1 MVTSAFITTG
11 TQIRQPYPLTKL
23 GLLKPSKNPLPALKD
38 PPQRPGGTGGP
49 VGRRSGV
56 CPEPRTEPSGRSR
69 ASERRA
75 QGSGAGRHRRRTAP
89 AAHSFVRLSPLLSP
103 PKARGASPPRVTAF
117 PQGASC
123 PPLPPSGLPLA
134 PDSQGTEAPPSRRRA
149 PRPAAPAPPP
159 PQPRSH
165 RPPEAAAA
173 RPGQRRAPGG
183 LSPADFKRFSHRRQ
197 PLAGRRPRLPAAL
210 LRARPRAGAVP
221 PAVRRSSAPAPGRRR
236 APRRGRA
243 LTHAGSA
250 PGRTKFPARP
260 RGASGEGGAAAGP
273 APPEP
278 GRCGRADGR
287 TIRRAL
293 PQLSGNRG
301 RGRAGATAP
310 RRRPPPPP
318 AAAAPKQP
326 PFPAA
331 ACRCRY
337 CCRRA
342 RAQPAAGGA
351 GRRRLGA
358 SAPRAAGR
366 ARVRDRVL
374 PLPAG
379 AGRGGG
385 GDSRRG
391 RRAGA
396 WPARAGAG
404 GRSPSPCQ
412 HAGHGAPALARA
424 RLFLSCAVF
433 ASPAGLGA
441 RPSGGG
447 TRGPG
452 RGKGQRRPP
461 RLRARRGPGWGGWGE
476 VCGWVGGCCPGPLPD
491 GGGWPRSRPS
501 GARRISTRRRRK
513 C

>member
-134 PDSQGTEAPPSRRRA
+134 PDSQGAEAPPSRRRA

-173 RPGQRRAPGG
+173 RSGQRRAPGG

-287 TIRRAL
+287 TDDPPRVTSTERELGPGPCRSHRTTAPTATSSCSSSSKTAAIPGCCLPLPLLLPPSTRTTRGGGGGPAPAGGERAT
-293 PQLSGNRG
+293 
-301 RGRAGATAP
+301 RGRAGP
-310 RRRPPPPP
+310 RP
-318 AAAAPKQP
+318 
-326 PFPAA
+326 
-331 ACRCRY
+331 
-337 CCRRA
+337 
-342 RAQPAAGGA
+342 
-351 GRRRLGA
+351 
-358 SAPRAAGR
+358 
-366 ARVRDRVL
+366 
-374 PLPAG
+374 
-379 AGRGGG
+379 
-385 GDSRRG
+385 
-391 RRAGA
+391 
-396 WPARAGAG
+396 
-404 GRSPSPCQ
+404 
-412 HAGHGAPALARA
+412 
-424 RLFLSCAVF
+424 
-433 ASPAGLGA
+433 
-441 RPSGGG
+441 
-447 TRGPG
+447 
-452 RGKGQRRPP
+452 
-461 RLRARRGPGWGGWGE
+461 
-476 VCGWVGGCCPGPLPD
+476 
-491 GGGWPRSRPS
+491 
-501 GARRISTRRRRK
+501 
-513 C
+513 